1 MNTAISMEP
10 SSPSTKT
17 ITKKRFF
24 QSTAAAA
31 AAEDDALAEIYSFRP
46 IQQSDR
52 SRVKVLHEEW
62 FPVV

>member
-1 MNTAISMEP
+1 MDTAISMEP
-10 SSPSTKT
+10 SPPSARTN
-17 ITKKRFF
+17 TKKRFF

-31 AAEDDALAEIYSFRP
+31 AVEDAALAEIYAFRP